1 MATFNLQTG
10 ADGYFQKLSTEFT
23 VLQKTVNFAKAT
35 GSASGDTGDVLQV
48 ISIPANFYVHG
59 VIVNVTTAS
68 TTASS
73 TVEVGDY
80 NATTST
86 GDVDGWLTTSAGT
99 MASTGVKAADGAY
112 VSANGKFYTSAASI
126 NITLGGTEP
135 ENGIC
140 DVIVVGFQA

>member
-1 MATFNLQTG
+1 MTTFNLQTG

-23 VLQKTVNFAKAT
+23 VLQKTVDFAKAT

-48 ISIPANFYVHG
+48 ISLPENFYVHG

-73 TVEVGDY
+73 VIEVGDG
-80 NATTST
+80 N
-86 GDVDGWLTTSAGT
+86 DPNGWLTTTAGT
-99 MASTGVKAADGAY
+99 MASTGVKAADGVY
-112 VSANGKFYTSAASI
+112 VSANGKFYASADSI
-126 NITLGGTEP
+126 DITLGATEP

-140 DVIVVGFQA
+140 NVIVVGFQA